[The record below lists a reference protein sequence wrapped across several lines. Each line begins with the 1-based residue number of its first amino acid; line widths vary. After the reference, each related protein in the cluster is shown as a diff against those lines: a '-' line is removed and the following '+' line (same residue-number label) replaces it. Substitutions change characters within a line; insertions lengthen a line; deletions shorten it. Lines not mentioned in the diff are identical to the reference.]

1 MVQRVRQAPGAT
13 RRNPTTV
20 RALSYA
26 HAFVPKLWARF
37 ADAQTCCANR
47 AFAQGVPMDAAGR
60 LTDGRPPPGAYLQPC
75 SYRSSRRTT
84 AASSVPFVEFVL
96 KSACSF
102 AETRTA
108 SMLCAA

>member
-1 MVQRVRQAPGAT
+1 MVQRVRHALGAT
-13 RRNPTTV
+13 PWATTE
-20 RALSYA
+20 RT
-26 HAFVPKLWARF
+26 VPFTRLYPVAQF
-37 ADAQTCCANR
+37 ADLPRNR
-47 AFAQGVPMDAAGR
+47 LRRGR
-60 LTDGRPPPGAYLQPC
+60 RPHRTYLQPC
-75 SYRSSRRTT
+75 SYRSSRRTR

>member
-26 HAFVPKLWARF
+26 HAFVPKLWPDLPMSRPA
-37 ADAQTCCANR
+37 AQP
-47 AFAQGVPMDAAGR
+47 FAQIVPIAAGR
-60 LTDGRPPPGAYLQPC
+60 RPPPGAYLQPC